1 MLEWINLLV
10 SFWKS
15 IFTEVYDRMIL
26 PISSGSDSSNVFS
39 VGSFITAA
47 LIVGLVISV
56 FWKGAKT

>member
-1 MLEWINLLV
+1 MLEWANFLVFFWNL
-10 SFWKS
+10 
-15 IFTEVYDRMIL
+15 IFTEVYDRMVL
-26 PISSGSDSSNVFS
+26 PISSGSDSSDVFS

>member
-1 MLEWINLLV
+1 MLEWINFLV
-10 SFWKS
+10 SFWNS
-15 IFTEVYDRMIL
+15 IFSEIYDRMIL
-26 PISSGSDSSNVFS
+26 PIGSGSDSSNVFS